1 MQTVRKEMMTLL
13 EENVLDARAL
23 SGALGL
29 REKEVYPH
37 LAHIQHSLKA
47 RKKELVITPYYCRL
61 CGFTFKDR
69 KKFHPP
75 GRCPQ
80 CKQGSIEPAL
90 FNIKGSRGR
99 GSKGAR
105 GHSPKS

>member
-1 MQTVRKEMMTLL
+1 MQTDRKEMMTLL
-13 EENVLDARAL
+13 EKNALDARAL

-37 LAHIQHSLKA
+37 LAHIHRSLKA
-47 RKKELVITPYYCRL
+47 LQKRLVITPYCCRL
-61 CGFTFKDR
+61 CGFTFTDR

-75 GRCPQ
+75 GRCPR

-90 FNIKGSRGR
+90 FKIEDSRRREAKGS
-99 GSKGAR
+99 SD
-105 GHSPKS
+105 